1 MNAVNHEAAQSA
13 LDHIETLERC
23 LKLLRQ
29 YINPQVGV
37 INDMQAV
44 AKLVNCAGDE
54 MVNLRANI
62 VRFL

>member
-1 MNAVNHEAAQSA
+1 MNVVNHEAAQSA

-23 LKLLRQ
+23 LNLLRQ
-29 YINPQVGV
+29 HINPQIGV
-37 INDMQAV
+37 INNIQVV
-44 AKLVNCAGDE
+44 AGLMNGLEDE